1 MNEPQA
7 TTTHCEHAH
16 ETRILGGHPITVRAC
31 ILCREPDWKDLAE
44 QAHQLYQWG
53 REEALAGQPARTH
66 LSAYD
71 MPRDDPADGP
81 SIAECAEAN
90 RRWWE
95 SEKEGTQ

>member
-1 MNEPQA
+1 MSEPAAAQA
-7 TTTHCEHAH
+7 YCDHHY

-31 ILCREPDWKDLAE
+31 IFCREPDWKDLAQ

-71 MPRDDPADGP
+71 MPHDDPAADGP
-81 SIAECAEAN
+81 SIAECAQAD
-90 RRWWE
+90 RKWDL
-95 SEKEGTQ
+95 EKAGE

>member
-31 ILCREPDWKDLAE
+31 ILCREPDWKDLAQ
-44 QAHQLYQWG
+44 QADQLYQWG

-71 MPRDDPADGP
+71 MPHDDPADGP
-81 SIAECAEAN
+81 SIAEAAADD
-90 RRWWE
+90 RRWWDG
-95 SEKEGTQ
+95 EKTGEG